1 MTIAGIIALLLAVAL
16 HIFIFYLESFAWTT
30 RALPVFGMSRESA
43 EQTKEMA
50 YNQGFYNLFLAIIAA
65 AGAVAHFAGAPAVGL
80 ALMLAGTGSMLA
92 AAAVLFITSP
102 DKRPAAIKQ
111 GAFPLLAV
119 LLLALGAT
127 L

>member
-1 MTIAGIIALLLAVAL
+1 
-16 HIFIFYLESFAWTT
+16 
-30 RALPVFGMSRESA
+30 MSRESV
-43 EQTKEMA
+43 EQAKEMV
-50 YNQGFYNLFLAIIAA
+50 YNQGLYNLFLAIIAA
-65 AGAVAHFAGAPAVGL
+65 AGVLAYFTGAPAVGL

-102 DKRPAAIKQ
+102 DKRSAAMKQ

-119 LLLALGAT
+119 TLLALSAA